1 MISSKTLKSQVLIL
15 FHIPGSLFPVIIKTA
30 DILRVVKICNIM

>member
-15 FHIPGSLFPVIIKTA
+15 FHIPGSLFPVNIKT
-30 DILRVVKICNIM
+30 DRHPQSSQDL